1 LLFVGSCN
9 GVFRALE
16 IKTGKVRWSY
26 NTQQDGSPVEFH
38 SDPLLVGDLV
48 IAGTDRRK
56 PGGIAHVYAFER
68 NTGKPRWKYRVG
80 LGVAADVLR
89 IGSNIYAL
97 TLQDELLC
105 LDWKTGELVWKSA
118 TGQPNDEFLIGSAP
132 AASGDRIFFGGL
144 DGAVFALDANSGAV
158 LWRKEL
164 GGRITTSVLLLGGNL
179 YAGSSNR
186 HIYRLDS
193 GTGSVTADFAAEE
206 IPAGSLLFADD
217 SLLVFLADK
226 KLVCLD
232 SALKTIRWSKET
244 GSPWSSSKP
253 YAWNHAVLVGNEIGE
268 LFAYRISDGSLLWS
282 EKFEGVIRGIGYSA
296 DALYVGTLKGR
307 VHARSLKH

>member
-26 NTQQDGSPVEFH
+26 DTQQDGGPVEFH
-38 SDPLLVGDLV
+38 SDPLVVGDLV
-48 IAGTDRRK
+48 IAGSDRRK

-68 NTGKPRWKYRVG
+68 DTGKPRWKYRVD

-118 TGQPNDEFLIGSAP
+118 TGQPNDEFLISSAP

-144 DGAVFALDANSGAV
+144 DGAVSALDANSGAV
-158 LWRKEL
+158 LWRREL
-164 GGRITTSVLLLGGNL
+164 GGRITTSVLVVDGSL

-186 HIYRLDS
+186 HLYRLNS
-193 GTGSVTADFAAEE
+193 GTGAITADFATEE
-206 IPAGSLLFADD
+206 IPAERLLFVDG
-217 SLLVFLADK
+217 SLLVFFADK
-226 KLVCLD
+226 KVACLD
-232 SALKTIRWSKET
+232 SSLRSVRWSQAA
-244 GSPWSSSKP
+244 SAPWSSSRP
-253 YAWNHAVLVGNEIGE
+253 YSWKHAVLVGDESGE
-268 LFAYRISDGSLLWS
+268 LFAYRISDGALLWS
-282 EKFEGVIRGIGYSA
+282 EKFEGVIRGIGYSE
-296 DALYVGTLKGR
+296 DALYVGTLRGR
-307 VHARSLKH
+307 VYARSLKR

>member
-26 NTQQDGSPVEFH
+26 DTQQDGGPVEFH
-38 SDPLLVGDLV
+38 SDPMVVGDLV
-48 IAGTDRRK
+48 IAGSDRRK
-56 PGGIAHVYAFER
+56 PGGTAHVYAFER
-68 NTGKPRWKYRVG
+68 DTGKPRWKYRVD

-118 TGQPNDEFLIGSAP
+118 SGQPNDEFLISSAP
-132 AASGDRIFFGGL
+132 GASGDRIFFGGL
-144 DGAVFALDANSGAV
+144 DGAVSALDANSGAV
-158 LWRKEL
+158 LWRREL
-164 GGRITTSVLLLGGNL
+164 GGRITTSMLLLGGNL

-186 HIYRLDS
+186 RLYRLDA
-193 GTGSVTADFAAEE
+193 GTGAVTADFGAEE
-206 IPAGSLLFADD
+206 IPAGRLLFADG

-232 SALKTIRWSKET
+232 SSLKTIRWSKIAPA
-244 GSPWSSSKP
+244 PWSSSKP
-253 YAWNHAVLVGNEIGE
+253 YSWKHGVLVGDESGE

-296 DALYVGTLKGR
+296 GALYVGTLKGR
-307 VHARSLKH
+307 VHARSLEH